1 MNWQLP
7 TMHASQYIDLF
18 IDFLPFI
25 LYTGLLGKLFVSWLS
40 LRCIREGGKTALAAI
55 LLLAS
60 VTIVLFLASNVYTL
74 AVYGKTFLS
83 IRVFQMFVIANCVV
97 YWVLIDLVVRGA
109 RKQHAEE
116 KPSELTS

>member
-1 MNWQLP
+1 MTWQLP
-7 TMHASQYIDLF
+7 TMNATQYIDLF
-18 IDFLPFI
+18 INFLPFI

-83 IRVFQMFVIANCVV
+83 IRVFQMFVIANCLV
-97 YWVLIDLVVRGA
+97 YWVLIDLVVRDA
-109 RKQHAEE
+109 RKKYGQE